1 LMRRAEYMVKVI
13 DRQVA
18 VEELEELFAWSTEK
32 KPREWSS
39 ARRLPLGEIGFN
51 KLKQSLPFN

>member
-1 LMRRAEYMVKVI
+1 MVKVI